1 MKKTFTIL
9 FLLLSFGLFSQ
20 EVFYIHTV
28 NVPSENQENFE
39 NIMTN
44 YVTELAQDEV
54 SKGTIK
60 AWYLMKRVPNIGEN
74 NPDGMNYLWIHVF
87 DNYETMMAGNE
98 WWNNSTEKYGIEP
111 ATLYSGFGGETGG
124 FYYWQTEKTLES
136 DTPGDFVILNFAKP
150 KDLNT
155 IIEVNKDVEKHFK
168 KNLVKSG
175 LVGWGYASRI
185 APQNST
191 SASIMFWDVYDNLT
205 NVMKHMAGGAA
216 LEGLDKSLNDKFEK
230 ANPDGWIN
238 RIILEN
244 ITGTVPNQ

>member
-74 NPDGMNYLWIHVF
+74 NPDSMNYLWIHVF
-87 DNYETMMAGNE
+87 DNYETI
-98 WWNNSTEKYGIEP
+98 IEP
-111 ATLYSGFGGETGG
+111 FGGSFG
-124 FYYWQTEKTLES
+124 FSRYLWEIKNMKNKKYIIDVIKMF
-136 DTPGDFVILNFAKP
+136 FVI
-150 KDLNT
+150 
-155 IIEVNKDVEKHFK
+155 
-168 KNLVKSG
+168 
-175 LVGWGYASRI
+175 
-185 APQNST
+185 
-191 SASIMFWDVYDNLT
+191 
-205 NVMKHMAGGAA
+205 
-216 LEGLDKSLNDKFEK
+216 
-230 ANPDGWIN
+230 
-238 RIILEN
+238 
-244 ITGTVPNQ
+244 

>member
-1 MKKTFTIL
+1 
-9 FLLLSFGLFSQ
+9 
-20 EVFYIHTV
+20 
-28 NVPSENQENFE
+28 
-39 NIMTN
+39 MTD
-44 YVTELAQDEV
+44 VEQQTTTTPV
-54 SKGTIK
+54 S
-60 AWYLMKRVPNIGEN
+60 
-74 NPDGMNYLWIHVF
+74 D
-87 DNYETMMAGNE
+87 
-98 WWNNSTEKYGIEP
+98 S
-111 ATLYSGFGGETGG
+111 
-124 FYYWQTEKTLES
+124 
-136 DTPGDFVILNFAKP
+136 
-150 KDLNT
+150 
-155 IIEVNKDVEKHFK
+155 IIEVNEDVEKHFK

-216 LEGLDKSLNDKFEK
+216 LEGLDKSLNAKFEK